1 VIQLQEQRKQCK
13 LTQEQLAAKL
23 GCTAHVVWLW
33 ESGKIKHPR
42 SACTHALEE
51 FFGLPIEQLFEPVNE
66 NSPDTVSV
74 EAA

>member
-1 VIQLQEQRKQCK
+1 
-13 LTQEQLAAKL
+13 
-23 GCTAHVVWLW
+23 
-33 ESGKIKHPR
+33 
-42 SACTHALEE
+42 LEE